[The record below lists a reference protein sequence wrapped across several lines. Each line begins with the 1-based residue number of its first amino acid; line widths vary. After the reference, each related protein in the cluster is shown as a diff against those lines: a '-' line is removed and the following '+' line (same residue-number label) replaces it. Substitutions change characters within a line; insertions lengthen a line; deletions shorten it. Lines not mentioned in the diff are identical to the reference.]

1 MVAGQTGADLERVKD
16 LEKKLP
22 KQTEILLKVALNT
35 IAITIY
41 SSVINIC
48 IYN

>member
-22 KQTEILLKVALNT
+22 KHYVEMEAGIVR
-35 IAITIY
+35 
-41 SSVINIC
+41 
-48 IYN
+48 